1 MPTPFPGMDPYLER
15 RGLWEEVHTGLI
27 AAIQQFLTPL
37 IRPRYRVAVERRVY
51 LAVLSPDGL
60 IGKPDVLVVSSDR
73 ESAPAAPAHTPV
85 AIKPQVVE
93 LPMVEEVIER
103 YLEIQEVATGDV
115 VTVIE
120 ILSHSNKS
128 TRQGREQYERKRL
141 AVLASLT
148 NLVEIDL
155 LRAGEPLPMRVSSN
169 GNLGDYRIV
178 VSRSRTRPR
187 ADVYIF
193 GVRDPIP
200 NVPIPLQP
208 GEDEPVLSLNQIVH
222 DLYDRAGYDLAV
234 DYGQPPVPLLSGE
247 DAQWA
252 TQLVAQ
258 HSRET

>member
-27 AAIQQFLTPL
+27 AAIQQFLAPL
-37 IRPRYRVAVERRVY
+37 VRPHYRVAVERRAY

-60 IGKPDVLVVSSDR
+60 IGKPDVLVVSSDA
-73 ESAPAAPAHTPV
+73 EAAPAAPDRATV
-85 AIKPQVVE
+85 AMTPQVAE

-120 ILSHSNKS
+120 ILSYSNKA

-141 AVLASLT
+141 AVLASMT
-148 NLVEIDL
+148 SLVEIDL
-155 LRAGEPLPMRVSSN
+155 LRAGDPLPMRISN
-169 GNLGDYRIV
+169 NGSLGDYRIV
-178 VSRSRTRPR
+178 VSRSRSRPR

-200 NVPIPLQP
+200 NVPIPLQADE
-208 GEDEPVLSLNQIVH
+208 GEPVLALNQIVH

-252 TQLVAQ
+252 AQLMSQ